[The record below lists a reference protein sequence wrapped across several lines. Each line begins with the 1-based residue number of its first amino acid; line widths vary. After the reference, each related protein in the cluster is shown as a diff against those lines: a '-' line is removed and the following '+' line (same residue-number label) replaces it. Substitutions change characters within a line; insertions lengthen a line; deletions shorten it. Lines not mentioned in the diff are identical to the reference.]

1 MRVSVGA
8 TNASAAQFRS
18 AAISSSPHTTRQ
30 THDLD
35 TSLPPH
41 FERFRGVLV
50 PPLIADSGRQLLDQ
64 IWWDTRADRSCQVA
78 CCGFTSVGVLRGRVL
93 ESGSCY
99 LDGPVA
105 IGSFKSRLHAPNS
118 LRSKVRKI
126 FWIRSSMAL
135 SKHQVESRETP
146 ER

>member
-1 MRVSVGA
+1 M
-8 TNASAAQFRS
+8 
-18 AAISSSPHTTRQ
+18 
-30 THDLD
+30 
-35 TSLPPH
+35 
-41 FERFRGVLV
+41 

-78 CCGFTSVGVLRGRVL
+78 CCGFTSVGVLHGRVL

-118 LRSKVRKI
+118 LRSKCDVVLVLLHVSALLVKI
-126 FWIRSSMAL
+126 PGSAL
-135 SKHQVESRETP
+135 RFQCC
-146 ER
+146 ERATDQAG